1 LSHKPRQLIITATS
15 DLFIQSRL
23 KELSDSLGH
32 ETLFTIDPQKILSQ
46 VASHPECL
54 IILDLASTEYDPPSL
69 AKTLKQNNHT
79 LRILGYYPHVRTD
92 LERQAKDAGV
102 DYIVPNS
109 RFLKT
114 VTEIL
119 EGRLPH
125 S

>member
-1 LSHKPRQLIITATS
+1 MSQKPRQFIIAATT

-23 KELSDSLGH
+23 KELSDLLGH

-46 VASHPECL
+46 AALHPECL
-54 IILDLASTEYDPPSL
+54 IILDLTTPEYDSPAL
-69 AKTLKQNNHT
+69 AKTLKQNNHS

-92 LERQAKDAGV
+92 LEKEAKGAGV
-102 DYIVPNS
+102 DYVVPNS
-109 RFLKT
+109 RFLTT
-114 VTEIL
+114 VREIL